1 MSLRPPSPAPSTYA
15 ERIRTLRSPG
25 GIAAWLIEDQTRPVL
40 TCAFDFRGGA
50 RLDPKDAA
58 GTTRMLGAL
67 LTEGAGELDGT
78 AFHEALGDG
87 AIRLGTSVGLD
98 GLQGS
103 LRCLVRTAAD
113 AFTLLGLAL
122 REPTLA
128 PDAVEQARVAIT
140 AQIRSAGGR
149 PEELARQ
156 AFMARGFRGHA
167 YARPVPGDLASV
179 ARIGE
184 ADLRAVQARLLTRD
198 NLHIAV
204 VGAITADALGPLL
217 DRAFAD
223 LPGGAA
229 PPVARTDL
237 GGLGEQVRTDHAAP
251 QSAIV
256 FGRPA
261 LPRDDPDFAAAI
273 VANHC
278 FGGGGLTS
286 RLFRELRE
294 KSGLCYAVG
303 TSVAPF
309 RGASTLIGSTRTGTD
324 RVPEMIDRLQGEIR
338 RLTGTGLEAAEFEAA
353 KSYLIGSHDMGL
365 ASSSA
370 LVGALL
376 MLQVEARQ
384 PGWLDAWPAM
394 IAAVGAAEVDRAI
407 GRVFGDG
414 ALLVS
419 VAGP

>member
-1 MSLRPPSPAPSTYA
+1 
-15 ERIRTLRSPG
+15 
-25 GIAAWLIEDQTRPVL
+25 
-40 TCAFDFRGGA
+40 
-50 RLDPKDAA
+50 
-58 GTTRMLGAL
+58 MLGGL
-67 LTEGAGELDGT
+67 LTEGAGALDGT

-103 LRCLVRTAAD
+103 LTCLVRTAES
-113 AFTLLGLAL
+113 AFTLLGLAV
-122 REPTLA
+122 REPALA
-128 PDAVEQARVAIT
+128 PDAVERLRAVIA

-149 PEELARQ
+149 PEEVARQ

-167 YARPVPGDLASV
+167 YARPVQGDLASI

-198 NLHIAV
+198 NLHVAV

-217 DRAFAD
+217 DRAFAA

-229 PPVARTDL
+229 PPVARTEL
-237 GGLGEQVRTDHAAP
+237 GGLGELVRTDHAAP
-251 QSAIV
+251 QTAIV

-286 RLFRELRE
+286 RLFRALRE
-294 KSGLCYAVG
+294 RDGLCYAVG

-309 RGASTLIGSTRTGTD
+309 RGASTLIGSTRTGND
-324 RVPEMIDRLQGEIR
+324 RVPEMIDRLRGEMR
-338 RLTGTGLEAAEFEAA
+338 CLAETGLDAAELEAA

-370 LVGALL
+370 LAGALL
-376 MLQVEARQ
+376 TLQVEGRQ
-384 PGWLDAWPAM
+384 PDWLDAWPAM

-414 ALLVS
+414 ALLFS
-419 VAGP
+419 VAGPAIDP